1 MLLAVTQITRRHLP
15 GGARAQAMLREL
27 RHKAGI
33 PEPTLLVL
41 LGCSRSAFRK
51 WLSGERNP
59 SGAAQRCIWLLHRI
73 HRGEPPRDL
82 AEWFLWTPAKLAPQ
96 AQ

>member
-1 MLLAVTQITRRHLP
+1 MLMAVTQLARRHLP
-15 GGARAQAMLREL
+15 GGARTQAMLREL
-27 RHKAGI
+27 RHEAGI

-59 SGAAQRCIWLLHRI
+59 SGAAQRCIWFLHRI